1 MFINDDYTIKV
12 KTKSRSYNLD
22 KNSMNITMEYPMS
35 ENQTD
40 HQKLTKIEYSSI
52 GSSHKLNLLLQRSLR
67 YSYRQRCCGCC
78 PTILCEL
85 LFPLIIIALL
95 ALARYATNSLIR
107 EMNTN
112 PDLLSTSFGHSLC
125 SQNMNTTTK
134 KTTLS
139 KDLFSKCFKFPPSY
153 KRREWPSLYF
163 NTISNRTNIVFQ
175 PMTNETKEL
184 VKLAEIRLTKMN
196 CDNTKIW
203 DQIIN
208 DGNETYLLQDENENT
223 IIIDFGSTSNLKN
236 ERNLDYNIIVRT
248 SNVFTKN
255 TPVDMSFISF
265 LHPTL
270 IPDRSNITDS
280 DNREGSEL
288 PEFTDV
294 KMFIDS
300 LLIDYQTNK
309 TVEFE
314 LERSPMTCT
323 PIRRD
328 SLFESG
334 SILPT
339 TILILIDFIFLI
351 PYIILLISLIQEKN
365 AKVKEILKV
374 LGIEPILNN
383 FAQAIRTF
391 IIIFL
396 LTLLLCIVYKLKLKP
411 DAYFNTV
418 NFGILFIGY
427 LIFSLQLI
435 SFCIM
440 NVQLFDKNV
449 RAILGTFLIYMI
461 SLIVFPYSIV
471 WPTAIQYVLIFF
483 SPYIAGHSLFQQA
496 ILHDLAK
503 KDISVFQTI
512 YRHVPMYFPTL
523 IIMIFSCMFYWILS
537 WYLEKVFPGIYGIPL
552 EWNFLLKRD
561 YWRSEKI
568 DYHNSFSNDNTSH
581 SKTNSHGKP
590 IVRVHRLV
598 KKFGLDKIAV
608 NDVSFNLYENQI
620 TSLLGPN
627 GSGKTTIF
635 NCLIGIYKQTSGAIT
650 IENEDGIEFDT
661 RLNIDILRKSMGY
674 CPQHDILFDLLTIK
688 EQLEFYATARGFGK
702 NKEKLA
708 KEMLY
713 LVDLQASQDLYCNS
727 LSGGMKRRLSLAC
740 AFIGDT
746 KIVLLDEPSSG
757 LDPSNRRLLWDWLR
771 SMKEGKTLLLTTH
784 FMEESDALSDRIM
797 IIANGNIKADG
808 TSAKLKEQYGSVI
821 NKQNGYHTND
831 IQNELRQYLPKLKIE
846 TDIFDGD
853 VVFRTNQQPNEQFV
867 QALNQ
872 LEMMKN
878 QNRIKNYGVQNST
891 MDDVFLKITRDIKN
905 NNEFHSTSINIDT
918 IDKQCDYVFN
928 NRHFLTGIRYNL
940 NQCYGLIIKT
950 SLVRYRRW
958 GLTFIVLLLPIL
970 YNLLSNLI
978 FSNENENGIFNM
990 NINSLNPQTI
1000 LYHVDPIIEK
1010 YFRASIDGSKLE
1022 QGSANIFEMNQNI
1035 WQKRIDRPYTYTD
1048 IYLGFNIP
1056 KPIRN
1061 KYTIQVLSS
1070 NLISGYEIVSLAS
1083 NTFYKHILN
1092 DTSASIQ
1099 TTLIYKNIGNFT
1111 AKPSVSTFMNLLS
1124 TASCF
1129 LKLLPTSL
1137 MLDVFIFYI
1146 LFFYTT
1152 VFLISERKDSFLS
1165 LLNISGLHPASYWL
1179 FSYLFDII
1187 ISVIWF
1193 CYLLAIYCIFDITFN
1208 GIPNKKP
1215 QLETMI
1221 PLEFASPWNLR
1232 VQFYPLTILIALPTL
1247 PFVYLL
1253 TKFFR
1258 SDILG
1263 GITICFLLIIF
1274 HFISII
1280 IPIVTMLIRNI
1291 SIQKFV
1297 YWLFN
1302 VISPTINAQVI
1313 ITYLLAKKS
1322 RLCRFITDPLGL
1334 GIPAFK
1340 LFTAIGDDTI
1350 GWNVGILVLHILL
1363 FLLILIIIDSGL
1375 LQFSL
1380 SCLYKSNFNENQ
1392 LDDDVLAERHRVLKN
1407 EKNSS
1412 NNDEHADHLTVNN
1425 LVKYYPI
1432 RKVLAV
1438 NHLTFGARRGEAFGL
1453 LGYNGAGKTTTFRI
1467 VVGDLMSTQGTAY
1480 IDGQNVHR
1488 RIRSTRHLGYCPQ
1501 ENCSMNYLTVQDSL
1515 YLLARIRGV
1524 QHSRIKL
1531 IVDTISSLFLLDP
1544 FLNNYI
1550 HELSGGTKRRLH
1562 TAIALIGPPLVAI
1575 LDEPTTGV
1583 DPNAR
1588 QQMQEIFLNAVKAK
1602 LTIILTSHSMDE
1614 CERVCNRLGIM
1625 VHGQL
1630 ACLGTIQHLKSKFG
1644 QGYTIEIKVRSTD
1657 NDINAI
1663 TIQNVQSFLLS
1674 QEQYHV
1680 EVKETTQSTGLF
1692 QIVGST
1698 PAELFQLLEENKQR
1712 LNIETYTISQT
1723 TLEQIFLSFGKRIR
1737 ATTD

>member
-1 MFINDDYTIKV
+1 MFIDEDYTIKV
-12 KTKSRSYNLD
+12 KTKSRLYNLD
-22 KNSMNITMEYPMS
+22 KNSMDITNEYPMS

-40 HQKLTKIEYSSI
+40 HEKLTKTEYTSI
-52 GSSHKLNLLLQRSLR
+52 GSSRKLNLLLQRSLR

-85 LFPLIIIALL
+85 LFPLIIIGLL
-95 ALARYATNSLIR
+95 ALARYGTNALIR
-107 EMNTN
+107 EMNGN
-112 PDLLSTSFGHSLC
+112 SDSNSRGFGGPLC
-125 SQNMNTTTK
+125 SQNINTTT
-134 KTTLS
+134 TILS
-139 KDLFSKCFKFPPSY
+139 KDLFTKCFKFPPSY
-153 KRREWPSLYF
+153 KGRKWSLLDS
-163 NTISNRTNIVFQ
+163 NTISNKTNIIFQ
-175 PMTNETKEL
+175 PMTNETNEL
-184 VKLAEIRLTKMN
+184 VILAKTRLTKMN
-196 CDNTKIW
+196 CKDTKIW
-203 DQIIN
+203 SQNIN
-208 DGNETYLLQDENENT
+208 DGNDTYLLQNEIENT
-223 IIIDFGSTSNLKN
+223 IIIDFGSTSNLKT
-236 ERNLDYNIIVRT
+236 ERNLDYNIMVRA
-248 SNVFTKN
+248 SNVFIKN
-255 TPVDMSFISF
+255 APVDMSFISF
-265 LHPTL
+265 LHPTF
-270 IPDRSNITDS
+270 IPDRSNVTGS
-280 DNREGSEL
+280 DNQEGSEL

-300 LLIDYQTNK
+300 LLIDYQINK
-309 TVEFE
+309 TIEFE
-314 LERSPMTCT
+314 LERSPITCT
-323 PIRRD
+323 PVRRD
-328 SLFESG
+328 SIFESG
-334 SILPT
+334 SILVT
-339 TILILIDFIFLI
+339 TILIMIDFIFLI
-351 PYIILLISLIQEKN
+351 PYLILLISLIREKN

-383 FAQAIRTF
+383 FAQAIRTLIILCLF
-391 IIIFL
+391 I
-396 LTLLLCIVYKLKLKP
+396 LLLCIVYKLKLKP

-427 LIFSLQLI
+427 LILGLQLI

-449 RAILGTFLIYMI
+449 RAILGTFLIYLI
-461 SLIVFPYSIV
+461 SLIVFSYSIV
-471 WPTAIQYVLIFF
+471 WPTGIQYVLIFF

-503 KDISVFQTI
+503 IDVSLFRTI
-512 YRHVPMYFPTL
+512 YYNVPMYFPTL
-523 IIMIFSCMFYWILS
+523 IIMIFSCIFYWVLS

-552 EWNFLLKRD
+552 EWNFLFKRD
-561 YWRSEKI
+561 YWCSEKI
-568 DYHNSFSNDNTSH
+568 DYCKHSFSNSNTS
-581 SKTNSHGKP
+581 NSIGKP
-590 IVRVHRLV
+590 IVHIYNLV
-598 KKFGLDKIAV
+598 KKFGPDKIAV

-635 NCLIGIYKQTSGAIT
+635 NCLIGIYKQTSGRIT

-661 RLNIDILRKSMGY
+661 QINIDMLRKSMGY

-688 EQLEFYATARGFGK
+688 EQLEFYAIARGFEK
-702 NKEKLA
+702 NKKKIV

-713 LVDLQASQDLYCNS
+713 LVNLQNSKDLYCNS

-784 FMEESDALSDRIM
+784 FMEESDALSDRII
-797 IIANGNIKADG
+797 IIANGNIKVDG
-808 TSAKLKEQYGSVI
+808 TSAKLKEQHGSGYKLVI
-821 NKQNGYHTND
+821 NKQHNYHTND
-831 IQNELRQYLPKLKIE
+831 IKNELYQYLPKLKIE
-846 TDIFDGD
+846 TDISDGD

-867 QALNQ
+867 QALYQ
-872 LEMMKN
+872 LEIMKKE
-878 QNRIKNYGVQNST
+878 NRIKNYGVQNST
-891 MDDVFLKITRDIKN
+891 MDDVFLKITRETKN
-905 NNEFHSTSINIDT
+905 DNESNSTSIDIDK
-918 IDKQCDYVFN
+918 IDKQCHDVFN
-928 NRHFLTGIRYNL
+928 DRHFLTGISYHL

-958 GLTFIVLLLPIL
+958 ALTFIILLLPIL

-978 FSNENENGIFNM
+978 FRSGNDSGIFKM
-990 NINSLNPQTI
+990 NLNSLNPQTI
-1000 LYHVDPIIEK
+1000 IYHTDPIIEK

-1022 QGSANIFEMNQNI
+1022 QGSANITEMNQQI
-1035 WQKRIDRPYTYTD
+1035 WQKRMKRPYTYTD

-1056 KPIRN
+1056 KPIGD
-1061 KYTIQVLSS
+1061 KYTIQTLSS
-1070 NLISGYEIVSLAS
+1070 NLISGHEIISLAS
-1083 NTFYKHILN
+1083 NTFYKYILN

-1099 TTLIYKNIGNFT
+1099 TTLIYKNTGNFT
-1111 AKPSVSTFMNLLS
+1111 AQVSVGILMNLLS

-1129 LKLLPTSL
+1129 LKLLPISL
-1137 MLDVFIFYI
+1137 LLDVFIFYI
-1146 LFFYTT
+1146 FFFYTT

-1193 CYLLAIYCIFDITFN
+1193 CYLLAIYCIIDIAFH
-1208 GIPNKKP
+1208 GVPNKKP
-1215 QLETMI
+1215 HLETMI

-1232 VQFYPLTILIALPTL
+1232 IQFYPLTILITLPTL

-1263 GITICFLLIIF
+1263 GITICFLLIVS

-1280 IPIVTMLIRNI
+1280 IPVVTMIIENTFIRKI
-1291 SIQKFV
+1291 L

-1302 VISPTINAQVI
+1302 LISPTINSQVI
-1313 ITYLLAKKS
+1313 ITYILAKKS
-1322 RLCRFITDPLGL
+1322 RLCRFITDPFGL
-1334 GIPAFK
+1334 DDPALK
-1340 LFTAIGDDTI
+1340 LFKALGDDTI
-1350 GWNVGILVLHILL
+1350 QWNIGIIILHILL
-1363 FLLILIIIDSGL
+1363 FFLILIIIDSGL
-1375 LQFSL
+1375 LQISL

-1392 LDDDVLAERHRVLKN
+1392 LDDDVLVERHRILNN

-1412 NNDEHADHLTVNN
+1412 NNKEHIDYLTVNN

-1432 RKVLAV
+1432 RKILAV

-1467 VVGDLMSTQGTAY
+1467 IVGDLMSTQGTAY

-1501 ENCSMNYLTVQDSL
+1501 ENCSMSYLTVHDSL
-1515 YLLARIRGV
+1515 YLLARIRGIKS
-1524 QHSRIKL
+1524 SRIKS
-1531 IVDTISSLFLLDP
+1531 IVQTISSLFLLDP

-1583 DPNAR
+1583 DPHAR

-1644 QGYTIEIKVRSTD
+1644 QGYTIEIKVRSID
-1657 NDINAI
+1657 NDINA
-1663 TIQNVQSFLLS
+1663 TAIQNVQSFLLS
-1674 QEQYHV
+1674 QKQYHI
-1680 EVKETTQSTGLF
+1680 EIKETTQSTGVF
-1692 QIVGST
+1692 QIEHST
-1698 PAELFQLLEENKQR
+1698 PAELFQLLEENKQQ

-1723 TLEQIFLSFGKRIR
+1723 TLEQIFLSFGKQIR
-1737 ATTD
+1737 ATTG

>member
-1 MFINDDYTIKV
+1 
-12 KTKSRSYNLD
+12 
-22 KNSMNITMEYPMS
+22 
-35 ENQTD
+35 
-40 HQKLTKIEYSSI
+40 
-52 GSSHKLNLLLQRSLR
+52 
-67 YSYRQRCCGCC
+67 
-78 PTILCEL
+78 
-85 LFPLIIIALL
+85 
-95 ALARYATNSLIR
+95 
-107 EMNTN
+107 
-112 PDLLSTSFGHSLC
+112 
-125 SQNMNTTTK
+125 
-134 KTTLS
+134 
-139 KDLFSKCFKFPPSY
+139 
-153 KRREWPSLYF
+153 
-163 NTISNRTNIVFQ
+163 
-175 PMTNETKEL
+175 
-184 VKLAEIRLTKMN
+184 
-196 CDNTKIW
+196 
-203 DQIIN
+203 
-208 DGNETYLLQDENENT
+208 
-223 IIIDFGSTSNLKN
+223 
-236 ERNLDYNIIVRT
+236 
-248 SNVFTKN
+248 
-255 TPVDMSFISF
+255 MSFISF

-496 ILHDLAK
+496 ILHDLAN

-512 YRHVPMYFPTL
+512 YRNVPMYFPTL
-523 IIMIFSCMFYWILS
+523 IIMILSCMFYWVLS

-1165 LLNISGLHPASYWL
+1165 LLNIS
-1179 FSYLFDII
+1179 
-1187 ISVIWF
+1187 V
-1193 CYLLAIYCIFDITFN
+1193 
-1208 GIPNKKP
+1208 
-1215 QLETMI
+1215 
-1221 PLEFASPWNLR
+1221 
-1232 VQFYPLTILIALPTL
+1232 
-1247 PFVYLL
+1247 
-1253 TKFFR
+1253 
-1258 SDILG
+1258 
-1263 GITICFLLIIF
+1263 
-1274 HFISII
+1274 
-1280 IPIVTMLIRNI
+1280 
-1291 SIQKFV
+1291 
-1297 YWLFN
+1297 
-1302 VISPTINAQVI
+1302 
-1313 ITYLLAKKS
+1313 
-1322 RLCRFITDPLGL
+1322 
-1334 GIPAFK
+1334 
-1340 LFTAIGDDTI
+1340 
-1350 GWNVGILVLHILL
+1350 
-1363 FLLILIIIDSGL
+1363 
-1375 LQFSL
+1375 
-1380 SCLYKSNFNENQ
+1380 
-1392 LDDDVLAERHRVLKN
+1392 
-1407 EKNSS
+1407 
-1412 NNDEHADHLTVNN
+1412 
-1425 LVKYYPI
+1425 
-1432 RKVLAV
+1432 
-1438 NHLTFGARRGEAFGL
+1438 
-1453 LGYNGAGKTTTFRI
+1453 
-1467 VVGDLMSTQGTAY
+1467 
-1480 IDGQNVHR
+1480 
-1488 RIRSTRHLGYCPQ
+1488 
-1501 ENCSMNYLTVQDSL
+1501 
-1515 YLLARIRGV
+1515 RIRGV

-1657 NDINAI
+1657 NDINVI